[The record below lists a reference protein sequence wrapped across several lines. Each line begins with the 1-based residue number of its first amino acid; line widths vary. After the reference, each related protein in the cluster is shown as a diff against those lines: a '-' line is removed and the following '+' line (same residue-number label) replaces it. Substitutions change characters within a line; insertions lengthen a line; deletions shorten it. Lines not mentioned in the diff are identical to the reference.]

1 MHERDEHEKAMATPE
16 TFRLELPQGHPGHR
30 PFAALLIA
38 LDSVKVILAEAEP
51 DLLKVRA
58 GDALDVNAVAML
70 LSRLNLL
77 GASLHEALHGTR
89 VLHAALH
96 EVMHPE

>member
-1 MHERDEHEKAMATPE
+1 MLEHDEHEKAMASPE
-16 TFRLELPQGHPGHR
+16 AFRLELPQGHPGHR
-30 PFAALLIA
+30 PFSALLIA
-38 LDSVKVILAEAEP
+38 LGSVEVILAETKP

-58 GDALDVNAVAML
+58 GESLAVDAVSLL

-77 GASLHEALHGTR
+77 GASLEEALHGTR